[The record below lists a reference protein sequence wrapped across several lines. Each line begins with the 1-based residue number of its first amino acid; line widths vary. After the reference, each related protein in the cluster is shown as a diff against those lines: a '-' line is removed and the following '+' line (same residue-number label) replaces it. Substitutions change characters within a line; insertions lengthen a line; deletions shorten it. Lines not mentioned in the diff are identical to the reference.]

1 MRNYDQ
7 LRLEIFRYKTMYHI
21 TDIRNVVYIIKEKRL
36 LCNNIINKYNYP
48 VHRIDNPEIN
58 NRRKNKF
65 TPNTKVSL
73 ECYVPFLINPRGPF
87 LRRVTDD
94 GRDQKVV
101 MLGYKYESPEHPFYY
116 TDGNAS
122 TKTSRFY
129 KGLKSIKKNIDLN
142 IINKNWEDIQ
152 LKSEPEDEKDELK
165 RKHQSEFLI
174 HKMVPIEDIHHIVVC
189 KQEQMQYLLERQ
201 VKIPIYVVPKMFFE
215 NSGTLNF

>member
-21 TDIRNVVYIIKEKRL
+21 TDIRNVVNIIKQKRL

-58 NRRKNKF
+58 DRRKHKF

-87 LRRVTDD
+87 LRKVTD
-94 GRDQKVV
+94 GGADQKVV
-101 MLGYKYESPEHPFYY
+101 MLGYKYELPERPFYY

-142 IINKNWEDIQ
+142 IIKKNWEDIQ
-152 LKSEPEDEKDELK
+152 LKSEPEDEKDDLK

-201 VKIPIYVVPKMFFE
+201 VKIPIYVVPKMFFWK
-215 NSGTLNF
+215 